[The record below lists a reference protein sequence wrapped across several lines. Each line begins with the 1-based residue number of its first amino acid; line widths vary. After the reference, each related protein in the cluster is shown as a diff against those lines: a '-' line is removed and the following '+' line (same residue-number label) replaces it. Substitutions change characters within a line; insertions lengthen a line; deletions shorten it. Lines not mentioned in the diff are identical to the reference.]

1 MRLARIITRTLAAV
15 VLAVMLTACG
25 TTQLQEATVAYVDTP
40 EGTAEA
46 QESWD
51 IDTASDTP
59 FHDDE
64 DAAATDAGEES
75 AHN

>member
-1 MRLARIITRTLAAV
+1 MAAV
-15 VLAVMLTACG
+15 AGMLAGIGASLLLFATYSVM
-25 TTQLQEATVAYVDTP
+25 QLQEATVAYVDTP
-40 EGTAEA
+40 EGIAEA

-64 DAAATDAGEES
+64 DTVATEAEGES
-75 AHN
+75 TNN